1 MKGQIKV
8 SHKVINSTPGIFH
21 IPKAINR
28 KTQGRGKSQ
37 ILLCHGMARTLP
49 SQVHPCSWA
58 KASHRGSGSARHP
71 WRLLTECLFW
81 GRSLPSSS
89 YLLYL
94 LFPAPSHLYL
104 SHFLSR
110 LGHYVSGATL
120 SCMQPYKM
128 HWTPDWWQG
137 LQRIYHKPFPGIRCL
152 NKAFQHS
159 KHDEQLEV

>member
-1 MKGQIKV
+1 MKIN
-8 SHKVINSTPGIFH
+8 HKVTNSTPGIFH
-21 IPKAINR
+21 IPKTINR

-37 ILLCHGMARTLP
+37 VLLCHDMARTLP

-71 WRLLTECLFW
+71 RRLLTEWPFW

-94 LFPAPSHLYL
+94 LFPVPSHLFL
-104 SHFLSR
+104 SHFPSR
-110 LGHYVSGATL
+110 LGHCVSGDIL
-120 SCMQPYKM
+120 PCMQPCKM

-137 LQRIYHKPFPGIRCL
+137 LQRIYHKPSLGIRRL
-152 NKAFQHS
+152 NKVFQHS
-159 KHDEQLEV
+159 KHAEQLEV